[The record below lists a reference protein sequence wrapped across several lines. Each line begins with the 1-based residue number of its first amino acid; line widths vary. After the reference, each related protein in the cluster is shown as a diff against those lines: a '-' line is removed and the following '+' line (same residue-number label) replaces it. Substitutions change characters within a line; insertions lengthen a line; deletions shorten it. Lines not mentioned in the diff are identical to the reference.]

1 MKSGIMKYNFK
12 REVRKKY
19 LNFLGKF
26 LEKIRAKNW
35 GGFCENINLS
45 TGGLRQSYNS
55 VGKCRKDVMN
65 EY

>member
-1 MKSGIMKYNFK
+1 MKSGIMKYNFR

-35 GGFCENINLS
+35 GDFVKILTFRLGACDKVI
-45 TGGLRQSYNS
+45 TQ
-55 VGKCRKDVMN
+55 
-65 EY
+65 